1 MNHSHLFART
11 LLVFVLLLASAVVT
25 FAEEPSGSSEV
36 PGSILVF
43 PYFTSNLTN
52 NWDTRITFANTDFYR
67 REGAAGP
74 ALTMLYAHVFI
85 IDGQTCSQADQ
96 YVCLTP
102 NATISILAS
111 EFDPEV
117 TGYVLVVAV
126 DGATGNPTNQN
137 SLIGDAFV
145 SQGDY
150 VGNYGA
156 EAFRAY
162 GDPGVNQDGVLHFG
176 NLTNGY
182 DYVATR
188 FAFSIQ
194 SPVDAP
200 GQRIVTVSLSGD
212 LNTSQ
217 FASAGQSSVGY
228 VHNGN
233 ERPFGSFA
241 GFHLGGCQVSSSI
254 SLNSPRVPTT
264 MAKIIPSGQI
274 GTMTLTTRPAVGL
287 FMTPQGNNHWSGIRP
302 LHKTR
307 YSASSLVIPL
317 FSPVC

>member
-1 MNHSHLFART
+1 MNHSHFVRT
-11 LLVFVLLLASAVVT
+11 LLAFVLLWAGA
-25 FAEEPSGSSEV
+25 FAAFADEPSGSSEA
-36 PGSILVF
+36 PGSVLVF

-52 NWDTRITFANTDFYR
+52 DWDTRITFANTDFYR
-67 REGAAGP
+67 RDGASSP
-74 ALTMLYAHVFI
+74 VLTTLYAHVFI

-102 NATISILAS
+102 NATISFLAS

-117 TGYVLVVAV
+117 TGYVIVVAV
-126 DGATGNPTNQN
+126 DGTTGHPINQN

-145 SQGDY
+145 AQGDY

-156 EAFRAY
+156 EAFRAH
-162 GDPGVNQDGVLHFG
+162 GDPGINQNGVLQFG

-200 GQRIVTVSLSGD
+200 GQRIVTASLSGD
-212 LNTSQ
+212 LNTGQ
-217 FASAGQSSVGY
+217 MASAGQSSVGY

-241 GFHLGGCQVSSSI
+241 GFHLGGCQASSVI
-254 SLNSPRVPTT
+254 GLNAPRVPTT
-264 MAKIIPSGQI
+264 MAKVIPAGQI

-287 FMTPQGNNHWSGIRP
+287 LMTPQGNNQWSGIRP

-307 YSASSLVIPL
+307 YTTSSLVIPV